1 MEALDYLIFPWFP
14 FSEMSEAV
22 TSSSGKSLASTSQ
35 QQSNMADLP
44 GSLKDYYTD
53 EKSVSQP
60 TVKMEKEDDDSDS
73 FANFVAQ
80 ELHEHEDD
88 NTTSMSSTSPAVSPI
103 MPTMSGSQNENGLI
117 TNLVSLGDTD
127 IAALKIPVEECI
139 ATVSTFYCSMLKTPE
154 IGPIW
159 KSLK

>member
-1 MEALDYLIFPWFP
+1 MISPWLH
-14 FSEMSEAV
+14 FSEVPEAV
-22 TSSSGKSLASTSQ
+22 TSSSGKAFTSGSQ
-35 QQSNMADLP
+35 QCDIVDLP

-103 MPTMSGSQNENGLI
+103 MPMMSSSQNENGLI
-117 TNLVSLGDTD
+117 TNLVALGDTAD
-127 IAALKIPVEECI
+127 IAALKIPMEECI
-139 ATVSTFYCSMLKTPE
+139 VTVSANYCCYIEALIYVPWVQLFF
-154 IGPIW
+154 IFRFP
-159 KSLK
+159 

>member
-1 MEALDYLIFPWFP
+1 MP
-14 FSEMSEAV
+14 EAV
-22 TSSSGKSLASTSQ
+22 TSSSSAGKPFTSSSQ
-35 QQSNMADLP
+35 QCDIANLP

-60 TVKMEKEDDDSDS
+60 TVKMEKDDDDSDS

-88 NTTSMSSTSPAVSPI
+88 NTTSMSSTSPAVSPT
-103 MPTMSGSQNENGLI
+103 MPTMSSSHENGLI
-117 TNLVSLGDTD
+117 TNLMSLGDAD

-139 ATVSTFYCSMLKTPE
+139 PTVSINTLYCVAQNFCRGKL
-154 IGPIW
+154 W
-159 KSLK
+159 

>member
-1 MEALDYLIFPWFP
+1 MPD
-14 FSEMSEAV
+14 AV
-22 TSSSGKSLASTSQ
+22 TSSDGKPFASSSQ
-35 QQSNMADLP
+35 QCDIADLP

-88 NTTSMSSTSPAVSPI
+88 NTTSMSSTSPAVSPT
-103 MPTMSGSQNENGLI
+103 MPTISVPQNENGPITRLI
-117 TNLVSLGDTD
+117 TLDNTD
-127 IAALKIPVEECI
+127 ISALKIPVEDCI
-139 ATVSTFYCSMLKTPE
+139 GTVSTDIIIVSFSDHLCLYVHKAL
-154 IGPIW
+154 
-159 KSLK
+159 LLL

>member
-1 MEALDYLIFPWFP
+1 MP
-14 FSEMSEAV
+14 EAV
-22 TSSSGKSLASTSQ
+22 TSSNGKSVASGSQ
-35 QQSNMADLP
+35 QQGSMADLP

-103 MPTMSGSQNENGLI
+103 MPTMTGSQNENGMI
-117 TNLVSLGDTD
+117 TNLVTLGDTD
-127 IAALKIPVEECI
+127 IAALKIPVDECV
-139 ATVSTFYCSMLKTPE
+139 ATVSTNYCILRGQIKGFNSSITTILLEVGSYRMLE
-154 IGPIW
+154 
-159 KSLK
+159 

>member
-1 MEALDYLIFPWFP
+1 MGSSAGKVF
-14 FSEMSEAV
+14 
-22 TSSSGKSLASTSQ
+22 TSGSQ
-35 QQSNMADLP
+35 QCDIADLP

-53 EKSVSQP
+53 EKSISQP

-88 NTTSMSSTSPAVSPI
+88 NTTSMSSTSPAVSPT
-103 MPTMSGSQNENGLI
+103 MPTLTNSQNENGPI
-117 TNLVSLGDTD
+117 TNLVTLGDVD

-139 ATVSTFYCSMLKTPE
+139 ATVSIEQLDSKAYNC
-154 IGPIW
+154 
-159 KSLK
+159 

>member
-1 MEALDYLIFPWFP
+1 MP
-14 FSEMSEAV
+14 EAV
-22 TSSSGKSLASTSQ
+22 TSSAGKSLASGSQ
-35 QQSNMADLP
+35 ECDIADLP

-88 NTTSMSSTSPAVSPI
+88 NTTSMSSTSPAVSPT
-103 MPTMSGSQNENGLI
+103 MPTMSSSQNENGPI
-117 TNLVSLGDTD
+117 TNLVTLGDVD
-127 IAALKIPVEECI
+127 IAALKIPVEECTS
-139 ATVSTFYCSMLKTPE
+139 TVSADNYSTVLKSMHAHKVITV
-154 IGPIW
+154 
-159 KSLK
+159 